1 MTCLTR
7 TVRCVRGGHL
17 CLSRERPRIDQAR
30 RIVFDVMRTHRVSL
44 RTLAAVTG
52 FSRGYVRGCLS
63 GRFPL
68 EVDIPG
74 ALFELTFDDRLRP
87 ILPEALGGSLQV
99 ARPTAPRWTGAGL
112 LTEVMCDHVITR
124 AELASAVGVSAQVV
138 THWRRGEYA
147 IRPSAWKW
155 LYEKTHDE
163 RLRVLAQTAEHES
176 ESVKGDDDGSAK
188 RAEKFR

>member
-1 MTCLTR
+1 MIAAASSVVGRERTQIDEARR
-7 TVRCVRGGHL
+7 TVL
-17 CLSRERPRIDQAR
+17 E
-30 RIVFDVMRTHRVSL
+30 VMRTHRVSH

-147 IRPSAWKW
+147 IRPAAWRW
-155 LYEKTHDE
+155 LYQTTQDA
-163 RLRVLAQTAEHES
+163 RLRDLAEASNHES
-176 ESVKGDDDGSAK
+176 STVERS
-188 RAEKFR
+188 